1 MLDLTPELSALLK
14 RPLCVIEVET
24 TAHDAAGHLEK
35 REGRGGLGAKE
46 LDNGEDEGEEE
57 KQEEEEEEEEC
68 TCSSS

>member
-1 MLDLTPELSALLK
+1 MLDFTPKLSALLK
-14 RPLCVIEVET
+14 RPLCVIEIET

-57 KQEEEEEEEEC
+57 E
-68 TCSSS
+68 